1 MIDNAYSQG
10 NGRPVITVTRNQDF
24 INADG
29 ILCCGRCGAEKE
41 YKFVFA
47 GRQKIVPCLCRCEQ
61 EKRDAEERARKRA
74 EKERK
79 IAEARG
85 AGFPDKELQKY
96 TFAADDRKNTR
107 ISDAMKRYVDN
118 FPTFREKG
126 QGLLLYGPVETGK
139 TFMACCVAN
148 ALIDNGYSCLAT
160 NFSRIANTV
169 WSVSDKQGYYDK
181 LNSYDLLVIDDLG
194 AERTTSY
201 LQELVYN
208 IVDSRY
214 RSGLPMIITTNLTRE
229 QLKHPG
235 SVETERIYD
244 RIMERC
250 LPVEVDG
257 QSRRK
262 QKLRETADDMRNSLG
277 L

>member
-1 MIDNAYSQG
+1 MTDNVYSQG
-10 NGRPVITVTRNQDF
+10 NGRPVITVTRNHDF

-29 ILCCGRCGAEKE
+29 ILCCGKCGAEKE

-47 GRQKIVPCLCRCEQ
+47 GRQKIVPCLCRCQQEQ
-61 EKRDAEERARKRA
+61 RDEEERARKRA

-96 TFAADDRKNTR
+96 TFAADDRKNPR

-118 FPTFREKG
+118 FPTLRDKG
-126 QGLLLYGPVETGK
+126 QGLLLFGPVETGK

-148 ALIDNGYSCLAT
+148 ALIDNGYSCMAT

-194 AERTTSY
+194 VERDTDY
-201 LQELVYN
+201 MQE
-208 IVDSRY
+208 IVFSVIDGRD
-214 RSGLPMIITTNLTRE
+214 RAGLPLIITTNLTLLEIKGASDIAKQRIYSRVM
-229 QLKHPG
+229 KMCFPV
-235 SVETERIYD
+235 SVEG
-244 RIMERC
+244 
-250 LPVEVDG
+250 VN
-257 QSRRK
+257 RRK
-262 QKLRETADDMRNSLG
+262 DIICREYAATKEILG

>member
-1 MIDNAYSQG
+1 MIDNVYSQG
-10 NGRPVITVTRNQDF
+10 SGRPVITVTRNHDF

-148 ALIDNGYSCLAT
+148 ALIDNGYSCMAT

-194 AERTTSY
+194 VERDTDY
-201 LQELVYN
+201 MQE
-208 IVDSRY
+208 IVFSVIDGRD
-214 RSGLPMIITTNLTRE
+214 RAGLPLIITTNLTLLEIKRATDIGK
-229 QLKHPG
+229 QRIYSRVMKMCFPV
-235 SVETERIYD
+235 SVEG
-244 RIMERC
+244 
-250 LPVEVDG
+250 VN
-257 QSRRK
+257 RRK
-262 QKLRETADDMRNSLG
+262 DIICREYAATKEVLG